1 MSARS
6 ILTAVGLLALGYLA
20 TVRGPVEASLDGAHA
35 ALREGRYAEAIE
47 GFEKESTANP
57 TSRLYRGWVE
67 ALRLTGAYDEALSVI
82 QRFESR
88 EPASVALSNVRG
100 EILYETGRIA
110 EAREAFEKAVAGKAS
125 DSLTAELN
133 LAVLVHEEGSVDEA
147 IARFDRFID
156 VYNRSSNL
164 SAEELT
170 AVAMA
175 CKYLGVTDHQLFK
188 DALRALDEAKAKDP
202 SSLNPSIRAGELFL
216 EKYNSKDAN
225 PSFQE
230 ALAVNPNHPEALL
243 GLARVMDFDGSPE
256 AKVLTE
262 KALSVNPRFVAA
274 RAFLAEQLLGLEDY
288 EGARREVEA
297 ALEVNPLSPEA
308 LPILAAAE
316 LLSGNDAP
324 FRAVE
329 ERALARNPRNASFYN
344 KLSNIAVGNRLYREA
359 RDFAAKAVELDSRSF
374 EGYGL
379 LGLNQLRLGDIEGGR
394 KSLERSFEGDPYN
407 IWIKNT
413 LDLMDTY
420 PDYVTTKTSRFEIA
434 IEGKESDL
442 LSGYVE
448 RIAEE
453 AYDSL
458 AERYQ
463 FHPETPIRIE
473 VYPSHGDFSVRT
485 LGLPGLGALG
495 VCFGP
500 VIAVD
505 SPSARPKGQFNWAS
519 TLWHELAH
527 TVTLGATD
535 HKVPR
540 WFSEGLSVL
549 EERRARP
556 GWGDDVS
563 LAFLAAYQR
572 GKLLK
577 IAELNN
583 GFMRPTYPQQIGIS
597 YYQASLVSELIERD
611 FGLSAIRDMLASYR
625 NGLPTADVFRNVL
638 KMELSEFD
646 TAFAGYLKE
655 QFEAQANS
663 LRLPPEAPPEGM
675 SGVPAPAVTAEEL
688 RARAEQD
695 DFDFIAQLETG
706 RLALEAGE
714 TARAEKHLERA
725 KSLFP
730 EYGETGSPYPL
741 LARIFEE
748 RGETER
754 AAREL
759 QKFVDINENHY
770 DAHVKLFEIYQ
781 KLGKTREAASILER
795 ATAIY
800 PFDADAHRKLAA
812 LYQELGRKEDVVVE
826 RRALLA
832 LTTDRA
838 QGLYDLALAHYEA
851 GDVRSAKREL
861 LRALELAPGF
871 KDGLALLMKLSARSK
886 G

>member
-1 MSARS
+1 VSPRS
-6 ILTAVGLLALGYLA
+6 VVTVAGLVALGYLA
-20 TVRGPVEASLDGAHA
+20 TLRGPVGASPDEAHD

-47 GFEKESTANP
+47 GFEKESAANP
-57 TSRLYRGWVE
+57 TARLYRGWVS

-82 QRFESR
+82 QAFESR

-100 EILYETGRIA
+100 EILYDRGKIA
-110 EAREAFEKAVAGKAS
+110 EAREAFETAVAGKAP
-125 DSLTAELN
+125 DALTAELN
-133 LAVLVHEEGSVDEA
+133 LAVLIHQQGSIDEA
-147 IARFDRFID
+147 ISRFDRFID
-156 VYNRSSNL
+156 VYNGSSNL
-164 SAEELT
+164 SVDDLT
-170 AVAMA
+170 AVAIA
-175 CKYLGVTDHQLFK
+175 CKYLGVTDHQLFR

-202 SSLNPSIRAGELFL
+202 SSLYPSIRAGELFL
-216 EKYNSKDAN
+216 EKYNSPDAN
-225 PSFQE
+225 KSFQE

-243 GLARVMDFDGSPE
+243 GLAQVMDFDGSPE

-274 RAFLAEQLLGLEDY
+274 RAFLAEQLLGIEDY

-297 ALEVNPLSPEA
+297 ALEVNPVSPEA

-316 LLSGNDAP
+316 LLAGNEAE

-329 ERALARNPRNASFYN
+329 ERALARNPKDASFYN
-344 KLSNIAVGNRLYREA
+344 KLSNIAVNNRLYREG

-379 LGLNQLRLGDIEGGR
+379 LGLNQLRLGEIEGGR
-394 KSLERSFEGDPYN
+394 KNLERSFEGDPFN
-407 IWIKNT
+407 VWIKNT
-413 LDLMDTY
+413 LDLMDTF
-420 PDYVTTKTSRFEIA
+420 PDYVTTKTARFEIV

-453 AYDSL
+453 AYEAL
-458 AERYQ
+458 AERYEFQ
-463 FHPETPIRIE
+463 PQTPIRIE

-540 WFSEGLSVL
+540 WLSEGLSVL

-563 LAFLAAYQR
+563 LAFLAAYKR

-577 IAELNN
+577 IGELNN

-611 FGLSAIRDMLASYR
+611 FGFSAIRDMLASYR
-625 NGLPTADVFRNVL
+625 RGLSTADVFQQVL
-638 KMELSEFD
+638 KMELTEFD
-646 TAFAGYLKE
+646 ALFEGYLE
-655 QFEAQANS
+655 ERFEAQANS
-663 LRLPPEAPPEGM
+663 LRLPSEEPEEGA
-675 SGVPAPAVTAEEL
+675 PAPQFTAEEL

-695 DFDFIAQLETG
+695 EFDFIAHLETG
-706 RLALEAGE
+706 RQALEAGE
-714 TARAEKHLERA
+714 IERAEKHLERA
-725 KSLFP
+725 RTLFP
-730 EYGETGSPYPL
+730 EFGEAGSPYPL
-741 LARIFEE
+741 LARIYEE
-748 RGETER
+748 RGERER
-754 AAREL
+754 AASEL

-770 DAHVKLFEIYQ
+770 DAHLKLFEIYQ
-781 KLGKTREAASILER
+781 ELGKTLEAASILER
-795 ATAIY
+795 AIAIY
-800 PFDADAHRKLAA
+800 PFDAEAHRKLAA
-812 LYQELGRKEDVVVE
+812 LYEELGQKEDVIVE
-826 RRALLA
+826 RKALLA

-838 QGLYDLALAHYEA
+838 QGLYDLAVAYYEV
-851 GDVRSAKREL
+851 GDSGSAKREL
-861 LRALELAPGF
+861 LRALEIAPGF
-871 KDGLALLMKLSARSK
+871 KEGLALLVKLSARSEQ
-886 G
+886 

>member
-1 MSARS
+1 VNARS
-6 ILTAVGLLALGYLA
+6 VLTIASLVALGYLA
-20 TVRGPVEASLDGAHA
+20 TVRGPVEASLDEAHA

-57 TSRLYRGWVE
+57 TPRLYRGWAE

-82 QRFESR
+82 ERFENR
-88 EPASVALSNVRG
+88 EPASAALSNVRG

-125 DSLTAELN
+125 DWLTAELN
-133 LAVLVHEEGSVDEA
+133 LGVLLHQEGSIDEA
-147 IARFDRFID
+147 LARFDRFID

-164 SAEELT
+164 SAEDLT
-170 AVAMA
+170 AIAIA
-175 CKYLGVTDHQLFK
+175 CKYLGVANHQLFR
-188 DALRALDEAKAKDP
+188 DALRAFDEAKAKDP
-202 SSLNPSIRAGELFL
+202 SSLTPSIRAGELFL
-216 EKYNSKDAN
+216 EKYNSPDAN
-225 PSFQE
+225 QSFQE

-243 GLARVMDFDGSPE
+243 GLAQVMDFDGSPE
-256 AKVLTE
+256 ARVLTE

-288 EGARREVEA
+288 EGARKEVEA
-297 ALEVNPLSPEA
+297 ALEVNPVSLEA

-316 LLSGNDAP
+316 LLSGDAAA

-329 ERALARNPRNASFYN
+329 ERALARNPKDASFYN
-344 KLSNIAVGNRLYREA
+344 KLSDIAVNNRLYREA

-379 LGLNQLRLGDIEGGR
+379 LGLNQLRLGDIEGGK

-407 IWIKNT
+407 VWIKNT

-453 AYDSL
+453 AYESL
-458 AERYQ
+458 AERYE
-463 FHPETPIRIE
+463 FRPETPIRIE

-495 VCFGP
+495 VCFGR

-563 LAFLAAYQR
+563 LAFLAAYKR

-625 NGLPTADVFRNVL
+625 KGLPTADVFRNVL
-638 KMELSEFD
+638 KMEFSEFD
-646 TAFAGYLKE
+646 TVFEGYLKE
-655 QFEAQANS
+655 RFEAQANS
-663 LRLPPEAPPEGM
+663 LRLPPEEPQE
-675 SGVPAPAVTAEEL
+675 GVPAPAVTAEEL
-688 RARAEQD
+688 RERAEKD
-695 DFDFIAQLETG
+695 DFDFIAHLETG
-706 RLALEAGE
+706 RLLLEAGE
-714 TARAEKHLERA
+714 TERAEKHLERA
-725 KSLFP
+725 KTLFP
-730 EYGETGSPYPL
+730 EYGEAGSPYPL
-741 LARIFEE
+741 LAQIHEE
-748 RGETER
+748 RGEPER
-754 AAREL
+754 AAKDL
-759 QKFVDINENHY
+759 QTFVDLNENHY
-770 DAHVKLFEIYQ
+770 DAHVKLFEIY
-781 KLGKTREAASILER
+781 KRLGKTREAASILER
-795 ATAIY
+795 AIAIY

-812 LYQELGRKEDVVVE
+812 LYQELGHKKDVVVE
-826 RRALLA
+826 RKALLA

-838 QGLYDLALAHYEA
+838 QGLYELALAYYEA
-851 GDVRSAKREL
+851 GDARSAKREL

-871 KDGLALLMKLSARSK
+871 KDGLALLMKLSAGSE

>member
-1 MSARS
+1 MSLRP
-6 ILTAVGLLALGYLA
+6 ILTVAGLVALVYLA
-20 TVRGPVEASLDGAHA
+20 AARGGPVAASLDDAHA

-57 TSRLYRGWVE
+57 MARLYRGWVE

-88 EPASVALSNVRG
+88 EPASLALSNIRG
-100 EILYETGRIA
+100 EILYQTGRIA
-110 EAREAFEKAVAGKAS
+110 EAREAFEKAVAGKAE
-125 DSLTAELN
+125 DVLTAELN
-133 LAVLVHEEGSVDEA
+133 LAVLVHEEGLAHEA

-164 SAEELT
+164 SAEDLT
-170 AVAMA
+170 AVAIA
-175 CKYLGVTDHQLFK
+175 CKYLGATDHQLFR

-202 SSLNPSIRAGELFL
+202 SSLKPSIRAGELFL
-216 EKYNSKDAN
+216 EKYNSPDAN
-225 PSFQE
+225 QSFQE

-243 GLARVMDFDGSPE
+243 GLAQVMDFDGSPE

-262 KALSVNPRFVAA
+262 KALSVNPRFVDA

-297 ALEVNPLSPEA
+297 ALQVNPVSPKA
-308 LPILAAAE
+308 LPILAATE
-316 LLSGNDAP
+316 LLSGNDAA

-329 ERALARNPRNASFYN
+329 ERALARNPKDASFYT
-344 KLSNIAVGNRLYREA
+344 KLSNIAVNNRLYREA

-379 LGLNQLRLGDIEGGR
+379 LGLNQLRQGDIEGGR

-407 IWIKNT
+407 VWIKNT

-420 PDYVTTKTSRFEIA
+420 PDYVTTKTARFEIV

-448 RIAEE
+448 RMAEE

-463 FHPETPIRIE
+463 FRPETPIRIE

-505 SPSARPKGQFNWAS
+505 SPSARPRGQFNWAS

-563 LAFLAAYQR
+563 LAFLAAYKR
-572 GKLLK
+572 GKLLP

-611 FGLSAIRDMLASYR
+611 FGFSAIRDMLASYR
-625 NGLPTADVFRNVL
+625 KGLPTADVFRNVL

-646 TAFAGYLKE
+646 TAFEGYLKE
-655 QFEAQANS
+655 RFEAQANS
-663 LRLPPEAPPEGM
+663 LRLPPEEPVE
-675 SGVPAPAVTAEEL
+675 GVPAPAVTAEEL

-695 DFDFIAQLETG
+695 DFDFIAHLETG
-706 RLALEAGE
+706 RQALEAGE
-714 TARAEKHLERA
+714 TERAEKHLERA

-730 EYGETGSPYPL
+730 EYGEAGSPYPL
-741 LARIFEE
+741 LAQIYEE
-748 RGETER
+748 RGDNER
-754 AAREL
+754 AAKEL
-759 QKFVDINENHY
+759 QTFVDINENHY
-770 DAHVKLFEIYQ
+770 DAHLKLFEIYQ

-795 ATAIY
+795 AIAIY
-800 PFDADAHRKLAA
+800 PFDADAHRKLAP

-826 RRALLA
+826 RRALVA

-838 QGLYDLALAHYEA
+838 QGLYELALAYYEA
-851 GDVRSAKREL
+851 GDARSAKREL
-861 LRALELAPGF
+861 LRALEIAPGF
-871 KDGLALLMKLSARSK
+871 KDGLALLMKLSARSE

>member
-6 ILTAVGLLALGYLA
+6 ILTAFDLVALGYLA
-20 TVRGPVEASLDGAHA
+20 AVRGSVEATLDEAHA

-57 TSRLYRGWVE
+57 TPRLYRGWVE

-88 EPASVALSNVRG
+88 EPASAALSNVRG

-164 SAEELT
+164 SAEDLT
-170 AVAMA
+170 AVAIA
-175 CKYLGVTDHQLFK
+175 CKYLGATDPQLFR
-188 DALRALDEAKAKDP
+188 DALRALDEAKARDP
-202 SSLNPSIRAGELFL
+202 SSLTPSIRAGELFL
-216 EKYNSKDAN
+216 EKYNSPDAN
-225 PSFQE
+225 QSFQE
-230 ALAVNPNHPEALL
+230 ALAANPNHPEALL
-243 GLARVMDFDGSPE
+243 GLAQVMDFDGSPE

-274 RAFLAEQLLGLEDY
+274 RAFLGEQLLGLEDY
-288 EGARREVEA
+288 QGARREVEA
-297 ALEVNPLSPEA
+297 ALQVNPVSPEA

-316 LLSGNDAP
+316 LLSGNHAA

-329 ERALARNPRNASFYN
+329 ERALARNPRDASFYN
-344 KLSNIAVGNRLYREA
+344 KLSDIAVNNRLYREA
-359 RDFAAKAVELDSRSF
+359 RDFAAKAVALDSRSF
-374 EGYGL
+374 EGHGL
-379 LGLNQLRLGDIEGGR
+379 LGLNQLRMGDIEGGR

-407 IWIKNT
+407 VWIKNT

-463 FHPETPIRIE
+463 FHPATPIRIE

-611 FGLSAIRDMLASYR
+611 FGFSAIRDMLASYR

-638 KMELSEFD
+638 KMELPEFD
-646 TAFAGYLKE
+646 TAFEGYLKE
-655 QFEAQANS
+655 RFEAQANS
-663 LRLPPEAPPEGM
+663 LRLPPEEPQE
-675 SGVPAPAVTAEEL
+675 GVPAPAVTAEEL

-695 DFDFIAQLETG
+695 DFDFIAHLETG
-706 RLALEAGE
+706 RQALEAGE
-714 TARAEKHLERA
+714 TERAEKHLERA

-730 EYGETGSPYPL
+730 EYGEAGSPYPL
-741 LARIFEE
+741 LAQIHEE

-754 AAREL
+754 AAEEL
-759 QKFVDINENHY
+759 QKFVDLNENHY

-795 ATAIY
+795 AIAIY

-812 LYQELGRKEDVVVE
+812 LYQELGRKEDVIVE

-838 QGLYDLALAHYEA
+838 QGLYELALAYYEA
-851 GDVRSAKREL
+851 GDAGSAKREL
-861 LRALELAPGF
+861 IRALEIAPGF
-871 KDGLALLMKLSARSK
+871 KAGLALLMKLSARSE

>member
-1 MSARS
+1 VSARS
-6 ILTAVGLLALGYLA
+6 ILTVLGLVALGYLA
-20 TVRGPVEASLDGAHA
+20 TVRGPVEASLDEAHA
-35 ALREGRYAEAIE
+35 ALREGRYEEAIE

-57 TSRLYRGWVE
+57 TPRLYRGWLE
-67 ALRLTGAYDEALSVI
+67 ALRLTGAYDEALSII

-88 EPASVALSNVRG
+88 EPASVALSNARG
-100 EILYETGRIA
+100 EILYETGRIV
-110 EAREAFEKAVAGKAS
+110 EAREAFEKSVAGKAE
-125 DSLTAELN
+125 DVLTAELN
-133 LAVLVHEEGSVDEA
+133 LAVLLHEEGSVDEA

-156 VYNRSSNL
+156 VYNRGSNL
-164 SAEELT
+164 SAEDLT
-170 AVAMA
+170 AIAIA

-202 SSLNPSIRAGELFL
+202 SSLIPSIRAGELFL
-216 EKYNSKDAN
+216 EKYNSPDAN
-225 PSFQE
+225 QSFQE

-243 GLARVMDFDGSPE
+243 GLAQLMDFDGSPE
-256 AKVLTE
+256 ARVLTE

-297 ALEVNPLSPEA
+297 ALEVNPVSPEA

-316 LLSGNDAP
+316 LLSGNQAAFD
-324 FRAVE
+324 AVE
-329 ERALARNPRNASFYN
+329 ERALARNPKGASFYN
-344 KLSNIAVGNRLYREA
+344 KLSNIAVNNRLYREA
-359 RDFAAKAVELDSRSF
+359 RDFAAKAVELDPRSF

-379 LGLNQLRLGDIEGGR
+379 LGLNQLRLGDIEGGK

-407 IWIKNT
+407 VWIKNT

-420 PDYVTTKTSRFEIA
+420 PDYVTTKTSRFEIV

-448 RIAEE
+448 RMAEE
-453 AYDSL
+453 AYESL

-463 FHPETPIRIE
+463 FRPETPIRIE
-473 VYPSHGDFSVRT
+473 VYPAHGDFSVRT

-527 TVTLGATD
+527 TFTLGATD

-556 GWGDDVS
+556 GWGDGVS
-563 LAFLAAYQR
+563 LAFLAAYKR

-611 FGLSAIRDMLASYR
+611 FGFSAIRDMLASYR
-625 NGLPTADVFRNVL
+625 RGLPTAEVFQSVL

-646 TAFAGYLKE
+646 AAFEGYLKE
-655 QFEAQANS
+655 RFEAQANS
-663 LRLPPEAPPEGM
+663 LRLPPEEPQEPQVE
-675 SGVPAPAVTAEEL
+675 VPAPAVTAEEL

-695 DFDFIAQLETG
+695 DFDFIAHLETG
-706 RLALEAGE
+706 RLLLEAGE
-714 TARAEKHLERA
+714 TERAEKHLERA

-730 EYGETGSPYPL
+730 EYGEAGSPYPL
-741 LARIFEE
+741 LAQIHEE
-748 RGETER
+748 RGERER
-754 AAREL
+754 AAQEL
-759 QKFVDINENHY
+759 QTFVDINENHY

-795 ATAIY
+795 AIAIY

-826 RRALLA
+826 RRALVA

-838 QGLYDLALAHYEA
+838 QGLYELALAYYEA
-851 GDVRSAKREL
+851 GDPRSAKRAL
-861 LRALELAPGF
+861 LRALEIAPGF
-871 KDGLALLMKLSARSK
+871 KDGLALLLKLSARSE